1 MLTSI
6 DICIIHIIFC
16 DSSQNLGFDFENL
29 IASIKH
35 TNNVDTPEIC
45 VQLRVRIYKLKL
57 NVRKYLN
64 KPPSPIIFVFCYQI
78 VFLLP
83 GKYKQPGGAIL
94 LLSHISGCSRKFK
107 PCYYVLHTID
117 LTSLL

>member
-35 TNNVDTPEIC
+35 T
-45 VQLRVRIYKLKL
+45 
-57 NVRKYLN
+57 KYCGYARNLC
-64 KPPSPIIFVFCYQI
+64 PIKGQNLQI
-78 VFLLP
+78 ETE
-83 GKYKQPGGAIL
+83 
-94 LLSHISGCSRKFK
+94 CS
-107 PCYYVLHTID
+107 
-117 LTSLL
+117 